1 MSRQDAKVTPSK
13 VRLDQG
19 VAWAV
24 VDAVPD
30 GVLVADPDG
39 SIVLVNRRSVDLFG
53 YSRAEF
59 NEMNVDDLLPAS
71 LRDAHAGH
79 RSSYAQVPRRRE
91 MGSGLELVARRRHG
105 EEFPVEVSLSPL
117 TIGGRPHVV
126 ATVRDVTVRRIADAQ
141 LRGAQQRLAMTQE
154 RERIGRDLHDSI
166 IQRLYGTGL
175 GLQAALAKVDPVG
188 ALESVE
194 HAINEIDNT
203 ITEIRSVIFDLHTS
217 ADDPQGLRSL
227 VTELVSELS
236 DVYGYLPSV
245 HFVGRVDREVGQD
258 AADDALAVIREAL
271 SNAGRHA
278 KAHQIVVD
286 VEVGVDA
293 LLTIRVVD
301 DGCGFDPALPNTGS
315 GLRNLATRAQRH
327 GGRCSVSSTPATGT
341 VIEWEV
347 PLNS

>member
-1 MSRQDAKVTPSK
+1 MIRPDLPSAPSK
-13 VRLDQG
+13 VRLDES
-19 VAWAV
+19 VALAV

-30 GVLVADPDG
+30 GVLVTDSDG

-53 YSRAEF
+53 YSRVEF
-59 NEMNVDDLLPAS
+59 IGMSVDDLLPAS
-71 LRDAHAGH
+71 LRRAHAGH

-91 MGSGLELVARRRHG
+91 MGSGLELVARRRSG

-117 TIGGRPHVV
+117 AIDGRPHVV

-175 GLQAALAKVDPVG
+175 GLQAALARADPV
-188 ALESVE
+188 AMLESVG
-194 HAINEIDNT
+194 HAIGEIDNT
-203 ITEIRSVIFDLHTS
+203 ITEIRSVIFDLHAS
-217 ADDPQGLRSL
+217 ADDPRGLRSL

-236 DVYGYLPSV
+236 DVYGYQPSV
-245 HFVGRVDREVGQD
+245 HFVGRIDREVGQD

-278 KAHQIVVD
+278 QAHKVVVD

-293 LLTIRVVD
+293 MLTVRVVD
-301 DGCGFDPALPNTGS
+301 DGCGFDPDLPNTGS
-315 GLRNLATRAQRH
+315 GLRNIATRAQGR
-327 GGRCSVSSTPATGT
+327 GGRCAVSSTPAKGT
-341 VIEWEV
+341 VVEWEV
-347 PLNS
+347 PLSS